1 MISRILSV
9 EFCRMLLLHDG
20 NTRIF
25 KCFSFYHVPF
35 VILSLETLYMAHL
48 YKLLKYIERIAWC
61 IDISILNILDF
72 IQVRYVLSCIELS
85 IVKDFYFI
93 FHLFYLRKWFLS
105 TNTGYLSLFWDFL
118 GDKDLFILKDTF
130 PSFTCVPNKYFEP
143 DQYSQHIYVIG

>member
-1 MISRILSV
+1 M
-9 EFCRMLLLHDG
+9 
-20 NTRIF
+20 
-25 KCFSFYHVPF
+25 
-35 VILSLETLYMAHL
+35 

-61 IDISILNILDF
+61 MDISILNILEF
-72 IQVRYVLSCIELS
+72 IQVRHVLSCIELS

-143 DQYSQHIYVIG
+143 DQYSQHIYVIGQNTETHIHSWKHVTTTSIHWYQ